1 MAWVIGIVSAAVAA
15 GCGVVM
21 ARESTPDA
29 RERGVRTGAL
39 WAARLV
45 IVVVVVLGSL
55 LGAFV
60 GFVAGAGYGMARS

>member
-1 MAWVIGIVSAAVAA
+1 MTWVIGIISAAVAA

-21 ARESTPDA
+21 AQESTPDA
-29 RERGVRTGAL
+29 RERGVRTRAV
-39 WAARLV
+39 WAARAV